1 MAVPNKILADSSAIS
16 LFWSVD
22 MVILSVDYGDKR
34 TGIAICDKLEMLA
47 SSVCVIN
54 EWNSDALASKIVG
67 ISVEKKAEE
76 IVIGL
81 PKNMDGSK
89 GFRAEAC
96 QELGE
101 KIKALTDIPVVFW
114 DERLT
119 TVSAHRILNETNV
132 RGKKRKSVVDA
143 VAAEIILQNYL
154 DFRRNRVN
162 SN

>member
-1 MAVPNKILADSSAIS
+1 
-16 LFWSVD
+16 

-47 SSVCVIN
+47 SPVCVLN
-54 EWNSDALASKIVG
+54 EWNAETLADKIVD
-67 ISVEKKAEE
+67 IANEKRAEI

-81 PKNMDGSK
+81 PRNMDGSK

-96 QELGE
+96 EELGALVKE
-101 KIKALTDIPVVFW
+101 RCSIKVDFW

-119 TVSAHRILNETNV
+119 TVSAHRILSENNV

-143 VAAEIILQNYL
+143 VAAELILQDYI
-154 DFRRNRVN
+154 DFRKH
-162 SN
+162 S